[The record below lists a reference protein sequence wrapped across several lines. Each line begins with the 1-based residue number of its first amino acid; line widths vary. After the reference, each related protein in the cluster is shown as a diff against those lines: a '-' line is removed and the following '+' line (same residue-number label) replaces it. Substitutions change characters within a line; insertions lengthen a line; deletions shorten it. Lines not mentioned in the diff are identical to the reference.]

1 MKNIFSQFLKFLL
14 QKTVRLKNDVRVRNI
29 WFVRCLVIIIRTA
42 NTNAVTEHLASSPLQ
57 SSSANQKALR
67 PLIEQ
72 MLLFWSHFEIFGSFF
87 SSDFIE
93 QHFLFIFSSSIRI
106 QLQPAATNSLSI
118 CCDETNW
125 TILDWNEPEWTRFNQ
140 ILLTGWDQD

>member
-87 SSDFIE
+87 FE
-93 QHFLFIFSSSIRI
+93 RFYRAAFFVYFFKQHKNPTATSCN
-106 QLQPAATNSLSI
+106 QLIVHL
-118 CCDETNW
+118 
-125 TILDWNEPEWTRFNQ
+125 LRWNQLNHIGLEWTGMNQ
-140 ILLTGWDQD
+140 I